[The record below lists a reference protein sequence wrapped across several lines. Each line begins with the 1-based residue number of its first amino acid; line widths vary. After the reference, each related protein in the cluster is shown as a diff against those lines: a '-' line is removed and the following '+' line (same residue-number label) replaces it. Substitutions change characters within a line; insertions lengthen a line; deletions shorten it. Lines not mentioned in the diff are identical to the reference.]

1 MSGVERRV
9 VVDRDVC
16 VGSTWC
22 VSVAGGAFEIDASDG
37 KARALT
43 PGAAG
48 PDELLEA
55 VDGCPVAAISFEG
68 EKR

>member
-1 MSGVERRV
+1 MSGAERRV
-9 VVDRDVC
+9 AVDRAVC

-22 VSVAGGAFEIDASDG
+22 VSVAGGSFVIDAADG

-43 PGAAG
+43 PGTAG

-55 VDGCPVAAISFEG
+55 VEGCPVAAISFEG
-68 EKR
+68 ADK